1 MTVSSIASIAASI
14 TNSLANQ
21 KTNSSGTSGTGIV
34 ASVANLLSAS
44 SGASDGGDSLLSVL
58 LADTTG
64 QQTQQSSLRAATQNV
79 AETGAMVNTA
89 SDGVSEIAQVLDQ
102 MQELAQEASAGD
114 LSSDERTTLNTA
126 FQALSSVITDI
137 ANGTSFEGQSLLD
150 GSFNSQALQQANG
163 DNNDS
168 DNSFSIADLRSSALF
183 GSGNVDLLS
192 ASDAQAASQA
202 VSTAQNTVS
211 DQQTTLD
218 DLSQG
223 IDLALASL
231 QTASQNQDAAN
242 STLTDNDLL
251 STSNANS
258 SPQAQL
264 QAQSQQA
271 LVAQTSKLP
280 NNILTLL
287 AE

>member
-21 KTNSSGTSGTGIV
+21 KTNSSGTSGTGIA

-44 SGASDGGDSLLSVL
+44 SGASDSGDSLLSVL

>member
-21 KTNSSGTSGTGIV
+21 KTNSSGTSGTGIA